1 MEEELMKMAQFGFV
15 SRKNSTTYSVKTFN
29 KSLEQPVSVA
39 SYIKK
44 DDAIKAFV
52 GTVSSAL
59 TLTPTI
65 FKVLLIEERK
75 DEYSYL
81 AVFDSEIK

>member
-1 MEEELMKMAQFGFV
+1 MVQSGFA
-15 SRKNSTTYSVKTFN
+15 SRKNSTTYSVKIFN
-29 KSLEQPVSVA
+29 KGLEQPVSIT
-39 SYIKK
+39 SFIKK
-44 DDAIKAFV
+44 DDAVKAFV

-81 AVFDSEIK
+81 AEFKMEIN